1 VAEKLRELLK
11 LNKEGAIPPD
21 EYAAK
26 RKDLL
31 GRF

>member
-1 VAEKLRELLK
+1 LLK